1 MMVPTPTP
9 ASTPAATPTPDGS
22 AQPSGTPGA
31 GESPRPSPS
40 AGTGGGARIGGGSG
54 GGGSIRIPSG
64 KTGATETKQPAYT
77 VAKQTFCA
85 VTPQEKMLITVP
97 VDELDVL
104 SLSLGQQA
112 DLYLDAL
119 PATSFTATVTKIDPE
134 GENSGGNTKYSVT
147 LALDRTAQ
155 LYPGMNGT
163 VCFPRAQR
171 RKVPAVPLAALAEEG
186 SRTLVY
192 TAYDPETDQLLS
204 PMEVQTGLSDGTDV
218 EILAGLSV
226 GDAYCYRYADAISY
240 VTEG

>member
-1 MMVPTPTP
+1 
-9 ASTPAATPTPDGS
+9 
-22 AQPSGTPGA
+22 
-31 GESPRPSPS
+31 
-40 AGTGGGARIGGGSG
+40 
-54 GGGSIRIPSG
+54 
-64 KTGATETKQPAYT
+64 
-77 VAKQTFCA
+77 
-85 VTPQEKMLITVP
+85 MLITVP

-134 GENSGGNTKYSVT
+134 GENSGGNTKYFVT

-204 PMEVQTGLSDGTDV
+204 PVEVQTGLSDGTDV
-218 EILAGLSV
+218 EILSGLSV